1 MQKMNGN
8 GELRISYE
16 ENKVATDYKL
26 YFIFVTTLYKK
37 VYLTKII
44 ILFNLIY

>member
-16 ENKVATDYKL
+16 ENKV

>member
-16 ENKVATDYKL
+16 ENKV
-26 YFIFVTTLYKK
+26 YFIFVTKLYKK